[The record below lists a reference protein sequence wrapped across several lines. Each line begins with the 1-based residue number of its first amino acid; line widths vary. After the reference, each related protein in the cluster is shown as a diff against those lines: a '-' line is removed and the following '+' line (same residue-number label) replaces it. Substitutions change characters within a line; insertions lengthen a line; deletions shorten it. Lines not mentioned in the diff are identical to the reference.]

1 MKTLSS
7 PSAPDIGAF
16 TTRIDA
22 LLRDIFADA
31 IDRARE
37 LDPAYAA
44 LLEVMQTQLLRG
56 GKRLRPRLTYLAYNG
71 LGGTND
77 PAIMRIA
84 AGQELIHQY
93 LLLHDDVI
101 DRDLVRHGGPN
112 VAGVYYDQFK
122 KRGVPDA
129 EAFHYGAS
137 FALLAG
143 NSSFALSLEAVT
155 SSRFEPDKQV
165 AAMACINQMLFEIM
179 GGQLLDVY
187 HAIPTIEPP
196 TVDQLLQI
204 ARYKTARYSFET
216 PLEVGALLAGANE
229 DELDSLK
236 SFAISLGIAFQ
247 LTDDLLGL
255 YGDEKS
261 LGKPVTSDMTEGKQT
276 LLMHFAHGNA
286 TPAQAKTIASI
297 WGNRDAG
304 RPELEIM
311 KDLVRATGATGQVEE
326 LCEKYLAQSLSSLKK
341 SKLSDPTRSE
351 LIAIAEFCIHRNF

>member
-1 MKTLSS
+1 MKTLTS

-16 TTRIDA
+16 TSRIDA
-22 LLRDIFADA
+22 LLRDIFVDA
-31 IDRARE
+31 IDRARQ
-37 LDPAYAA
+37 LDPAYAE
-44 LLEVMQTQLLRG
+44 LLRATQTQLLRG
-56 GKRLRPRLTYLAYNG
+56 GKRLRPRLTYLAYKG

-77 PAIMRIA
+77 QAIMRVA

-93 LLLHDDVI
+93 LLLHDDII

-112 VAGVYYDQFK
+112 VAGIYYDEFK

-143 NSSFALSLEAVT
+143 NASFALSLGAIT
-155 SSRFEPDKQV
+155 SSQFEPDKQV
-165 AAMACINQMLFEIM
+165 AAMACINEMLFEIM

-187 HAIPTIEPP
+187 HAIPTMEPP
-196 TVDQLLQI
+196 TVEQLLQI

-216 PLEVGALLAGANE
+216 PLEVGALLAGAPAA
-229 DELDSLK
+229 ELASLK

-255 YGDEKS
+255 YGDEKA

-276 LLMHFAHGNA
+276 LLIHYALATA
-286 TPAQAKTIASI
+286 TPAQANTIAGI
-297 WGNRDAG
+297 WGNRKAG
-304 RPELEIM
+304 RPELEII
-311 KDLVRATGATGQVEE
+311 KDLIRATGATGQVET
-326 LCEKYLAQSLSSLKK
+326 LCEKYLAESLTSLKK
-341 SKLSDPTRSE
+341 SKLSDAARSE
-351 LIAIAEFCIHRNF
+351 LIAIAEFCIHRNY